1 MRKSI
6 GARNPKVWCSFPQ
19 GDSKFFSLSHARD
32 KTKNIFP
39 YFFAELKT
47 NHLSYSKYHINAI
60 LFYFSLL
67 STLLIYIY
75 IYLTILSFINFS
87 PNTQSLIR
95 KREFC
100 ARARMICNSAEDVE
114 DEPALP
120 AFESEE
126 IWVQIKKIVESNYF
140 ESNRYWHGPNANDY
154 SVGPGRVVSKWG

>member
-1 MRKSI
+1 MTKRK
-6 GARNPKVWCSFPQ
+6 
-19 GDSKFFSLSHARD
+19 H
-32 KTKNIFP
+32 IFP

-47 NHLSYSKYHINAI
+47 YNLSYSKYHINAI

-67 STLLIYIY
+67 STLS

-87 PNTQSLIR
+87 SNTQSLIR

-100 ARARMICNSAEDVE
+100 ARAKMICNSAEDVE

-126 IWVQIKKIVESNYF
+126 I
-140 ESNRYWHGPNANDY
+140 
-154 SVGPGRVVSKWG
+154 

>member
-1 MRKSI
+1 MTKR
-6 GARNPKVWCSFPQ
+6 
-19 GDSKFFSLSHARD
+19 
-32 KTKNIFP
+32 KNIFP

-47 NHLSYSKYHINAI
+47 YNLSYSKYHINAI

-67 STLLIYIY
+67 STLYIYMY

-126 IWVQIKKIVESNYF
+126 I
-140 ESNRYWHGPNANDY
+140 
-154 SVGPGRVVSKWG
+154 